1 MVSFSGRHFHCSV
14 PLGMSSLLR
23 NCPRGVP
30 RHVQRI
36 GYIST
41 SETLNQKILRWLDV
55 TGMLTRWHSR
65 REFILDMDPYFR
77 KNSGMWT
84 EWERKTLLF
93 LFYCCTLATP
103 YSAYLDLQE
112 LKHQGTKPP
121 RPVSLE
127 SRFMNQRRYDFTWMH
142 PQDKFCSECR
152 PVELECKKMCFDRYR
167 SMDYRMYGF
176 QRPRIQTFYSF
187 STW

>member
-1 MVSFSGRHFHCSV
+1 
-14 PLGMSSLLR
+14 MSSLLR

-103 YSAYLDLQE
+103 YSAYLDLQ
-112 LKHQGTKPP
+112 
-121 RPVSLE
+121 
-127 SRFMNQRRYDFTWMH
+127 
-142 PQDKFCSECR
+142 
-152 PVELECKKMCFDRYR
+152 
-167 SMDYRMYGF
+167 
-176 QRPRIQTFYSF
+176 
-187 STW
+187 